1 MTMNREPGAAPAL
14 HRAMYRIPEAMHILS
29 LSRSVIYEEI
39 RAKRLA
45 VVHRGKSA
53 RITAHAIAAYVAL
66 LEQEAA

>member
-1 MTMNREPGAAPAL
+1 MTATERPAKV
-14 HRAMYRIPEAMHILS
+14 MYRITEAMDILS

-45 VVHRGKSA
+45 VVHRGRSA
-53 RITAHAIAAYVAL
+53 RITAGAIVADVAL